1 MKRAAGVALAVIVA
15 LAVLTPAQAA
25 SATDASQLSEKVR
38 AMGALD
44 VFFDMD
50 AKTAGVRVPPGVRI
64 EPWDVR
70 KFEKQYGYDI
80 ELLPTEVTPALVD
93 KLSSIMRSLIDRGKI
108 SSGFAGY
115 SPTTDDLTLTSDL
128 EEDDYYLVRDV
139 IGDRVVFEYGQFY
152 AGGGPPEH
160 DPLWLAIT
168 RVQISVVG
176 LAIAEF

>member
-15 LAVLTPAQAA
+15 LAVLAPAQAA

-44 VFFDMD
+44 IFFDMD

-70 KFEKQYGYDI
+70 KLEKQYGYDI

-93 KLSSIMRSLIDRGKI
+93 KLSSLLRNLVQRGKL

-115 SPTTDDLTLTSDL
+115 TPTTDELTLTSDL
-128 EEDDYYLVRDV
+128 KEEDFYLVRDV
-139 IGDRVVFEYGQFY
+139 IGDRVVFEYGEFY
-152 AGGGPPEH
+152 AGGSPPEH

-168 RVQISVVG
+168 RMQISVVG
-176 LAIAEF
+176 LTIAEF